1 MTAWKEDPVS
11 GEWRQ
16 EVTYVRDPAEV
27 KKHLNPNPN
36 PNPNSYPNP
45 TLTLALASSLT
56 LTLPLTQV
64 KKHKAHEEHLKRKNR
79 QAISAAEEG

>member
-1 MTAWKEDPVS
+1 VIKVTAWKEDPVS

-16 EVTYVRDPAEV
+16 EVNYVRDPAE
-27 KKHLNPNPN
+27 
-36 PNPNSYPNP
+36 
-45 TLTLALASSLT
+45 
-56 LTLPLTQV
+56 V

>member
-27 KKHLNPNPN
+27 KKH
-36 PNPNSYPNP
+36 
-45 TLTLALASSLT
+45 
-56 LTLPLTQV
+56 
-64 KKHKAHEEHLKRKNR
+64 KAHEEHLKRKNR
-79 QAISAAEEG
+79 QAISAADEG